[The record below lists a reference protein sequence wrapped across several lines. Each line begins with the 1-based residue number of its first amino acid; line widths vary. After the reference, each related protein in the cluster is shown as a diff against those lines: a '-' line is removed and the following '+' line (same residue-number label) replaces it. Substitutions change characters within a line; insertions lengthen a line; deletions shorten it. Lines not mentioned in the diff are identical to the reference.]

1 MDNSYSS
8 TSTSLTTVG
17 SDKIISGPFTMSTRD
32 NGYFS
37 REHSYTTNE
46 TSARSSTRSVQSQT
60 GEENTYE
67 NIQQKTVLPKDI
79 SALKTPKFPLKRN
92 LFILS
97 EEDVRREESS
107 LKSVSKTED
116 NNNVERSHVGASQ
129 SSQSDETIEFQSFD
143 MSDDSPAIKLPAV
156 VANSYKKAQKD
167 IPVTFY

>member
-1 MDNSYSS
+1 M
-8 TSTSLTTVG
+8 TTVG
-17 SDKIISGPFTMSTRD
+17 SDKIISGPFSMSARD

-67 NIQQKTVLPKDI
+67 NVQQKTILPKDI
-79 SALKTPKFPLKRN
+79 SSLKTPKFPLKRN

-97 EEDVRREESS
+97 EEEVRKEDISC
-107 LKSVSKTED
+107 KSVSKTED
-116 NNNVERSHVGASQ
+116 IHNPPRSHTAT
-129 SSQSDETIEFQSFD
+129 SQSDETIEFQSFD
-143 MSDDSPAIKLPAV
+143 MSDESPTIKLPAV